1 MNIIMKKKS
10 LLLAAIVALCCVTS
24 FAQARK
30 GLRINEVMVINE
42 TNFEDDYGNKEAW
55 IELFN
60 SNYAPLEISSV
71 FITTDST
78 RPKMYP
84 VPLGD
89 KETRIGKRQH
99 VVFWADGKPSRGTF
113 HTSFV
118 LAADHPNWIGIY
130 DADGITLIDSVTVPV
145 LEADMS
151 FARIVDGK
159 GQGPEAWAVRTG
171 EEDSH
176 ITPSGNT
183 IIRDTNNKVDMFH
196 EMDKNGFGMTI
207 TAMGI
212 VFTALLL
219 LCICFYII
227 NRIGAYRLQRNK
239 MEAQGIKHTEVA
251 RAERPE
257 GDTGEVIAAICMA
270 LNQHLNAHDFESK
283 ILTINRGRK
292 TYSPWN
298 SHIYTLRQ
306 YPRR

>member
-99 VVFWADGKPSRGTF
+99 VVFWADGKPREALSTPASSWLPTIPTG
-113 HTSFV
+113 
-118 LAADHPNWIGIY
+118 
-130 DADGITLIDSVTVPV
+130 SVSMTPT
-145 LEADMS
+145 A
-151 FARIVDGK
+151 
-159 GQGPEAWAVRTG
+159 
-171 EEDSH
+171 SH
-176 ITPSGNT
+176 SSTPSPC
-183 IIRDTNNKVDMFH
+183 R
-196 EMDKNGFGMTI
+196 
-207 TAMGI
+207 
-212 VFTALLL
+212 
-219 LCICFYII
+219 CS
-227 NRIGAYRLQRNK
+227 
-239 MEAQGIKHTEVA
+239 
-251 RAERPE
+251 RP
-257 GDTGEVIAAICMA
+257 T
-270 LNQHLNAHDFESK
+270 
-283 ILTINRGRK
+283 
-292 TYSPWN
+292 
-298 SHIYTLRQ
+298 
-306 YPRR
+306 

>member
-1 MNIIMKKKS
+1 MTNKRFGV
-10 LLLAAIVALCCVTS
+10 LLLFILLVS
-24 FAQARK
+24 FGAQAQRATSM
-30 GLRINEVMVINE
+30 RINEVLVINE
-42 TNFEDDYGNKEAW
+42 DNFVDDYGKRHGW

-60 SNYAPLEISSV
+60 TSAGTVNIAGCFL
-71 FITTDST
+71 TDDKNN
-78 RPKMYP
+78 PKKYP
-84 VPLGD
+84 IPKGD
-89 KETRIGKRQH
+89 VLTQIPPHQH
-99 VVFWADGKPSRGTF
+99 TLFWADGEPNRGTF
-113 HTSFV
+113 HVNFTLDPSKENYIA
-118 LAADHPNWIGIY
+118 LY
-130 DADGITLIDSVTVPV
+130 DADGKSLIDEITIPAAQKPDVSYG
-145 LEADMS
+145 
-151 FARIVDGK
+151 RIIDGK
-159 GQGPEAWAVRTG
+159 EEWAQLTKV
-171 EEDSH
+171 
-176 ITPSGNT
+176 TPS
-183 IIRDTNNKVDMFH
+183 TNNLTLDSNEKIENFKTNDSL
-196 EMDKNGFGMTI
+196 GIGMTI